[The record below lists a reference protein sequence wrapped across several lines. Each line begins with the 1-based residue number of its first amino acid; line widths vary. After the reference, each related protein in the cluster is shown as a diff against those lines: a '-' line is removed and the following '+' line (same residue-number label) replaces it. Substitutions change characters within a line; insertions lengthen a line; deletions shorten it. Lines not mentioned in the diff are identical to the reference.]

1 MLTLS
6 ISCLWNTYQFLLQ
19 IHYSNSAKG
28 NEKLWSFKQLNQ
40 LRDQRIVSLV
50 EEGREFQWRIDSR
63 RKKDLENVL
72 WVKGLLLLSRVH
84 GTIMY
89 SCYYENIWLGI
100 ESKGKDSRQEMKK
113 KKELYY
119 SSNYWYCSNFT
130 YIISCVILWN
140 IWRITWVHKEL
151 FKALGL

>member
-1 MLTLS
+1 MLTLR

-40 LRDQRIVSLV
+40 LRDQKIVSLV

-72 WVKGLLLLSRVH
+72 WVKGLLLLWEHLLRVRVRKQDRK
-84 GTIMY
+84 
-89 SCYYENIWLGI
+89 W
-100 ESKGKDSRQEMKK
+100 K